1 MAQPAKNVR
10 TIRRKLLRVALFFTV
25 VSLATIATSYY
36 FFYRSHTALLS
47 VANEQVEKLSIVD
60 QLSHELA
67 LMRGSEKDFLLAA
80 ARGDENAMEQYSDA
94 LYSQV
99 EAVPR
104 QLGQLKALS
113 EGSNEISRS
122 VSQLEAIQV
131 DLISNLDILA
141 DSLFEGATLEEA
153 DPAIKAFAMNL
164 REFSNILPVVKKAV
178 LKDVARGK
186 TSGAWSLSMWAIP
199 AVALVLVLI
208 GLFSASVVG
217 KRIAA
222 SFDKFKAGV
231 ANLSEGNFE
240 EIEVDTHDE
249 LAEVATLFNESLH
262 KLQDSIITES
272 EREETQSNLIGFL
285 EVVSEAADG
294 DLTVKAPVTA
304 DAFGSIADAYNLMVD
319 SLAEQMADTRRKAE
333 EVGRESQHLLEI
345 FRTMEAGAEKQA
357 SQVQEATDFVNETSS
372 TTLEISDKATLA
384 QETSALV
391 DQVTEQ
397 GNNLVMQNIEGM
409 QLIRVTVQVIN
420 KKMKSLSERL
430 LEIGTI
436 SQLISEVA
444 TRTTILAMNA
454 SIEAARAG
462 EQGRGFL
469 VISDEIKRLADKSAE
484 ATKQITGIIKAIQT
498 EAGEVTASLEE
509 ETRTVEGQTKLAQ
522 DTGDAFSEIQKA
534 IGDSKQV
541 VTEIFDL
548 SQKQQHL
555 TNEAVLSMR
564 EVSVISQQAMSMVKD
579 SSRISDGLHDMS
591 ETLLS
596 SLSQFILPGEED
608 DLLQQG
614 VSFDLSGDTSVED
627 ETMPEDEIEEDLV
640 ALEDEIFDTELDIK
654 MA

>member
-10 TIRRKLLRVALFFTV
+10 TIRRKLVRVALFFTV
-25 VSLATIATSYY
+25 VSLVTIATSYY

-47 VANEQVEKLSIVD
+47 VANEQVEKLGIVD
-60 QLSHELA
+60 QMSQELA

-80 ARGDENAMEQYSDA
+80 SRGDENAMEQYSDA
-94 LYSQV
+94 LYSRVQG
-99 EAVPR
+99 VPSL
-104 QLGQLKALS
+104 LGQLKALS
-113 EGSNEISRS
+113 VGNIEITRS
-122 VSQLEAIQV
+122 ISQMEAIQA
-131 DLISNLDILA
+131 DLLSNLDILA
-141 DSLFEGATLEEA
+141 DTLFEGATLAQA
-153 DPAIKAFAMNL
+153 DPAIKAFSMNL
-164 REFSNILPVVKKAV
+164 REFSNILPVVKRAV

-186 TSGAWSLSMWAIP
+186 TSGAWSFSMWAIP
-199 AVALVLVLI
+199 VVALVLVLI

-217 KRIAA
+217 KRITA
-222 SFDKFKAGV
+222 SFEKFKAGV
-231 ANLSEGNFE
+231 ANLSEGNFD
-240 EIEVDTHDE
+240 EIHVDTHDE
-249 LAEVATLFNESLH
+249 LAEVASLFNESLH

-272 EREETQSNLIGFL
+272 EREETQNNLIGFL

-345 FRTMEAGAEKQA
+345 FKTMEAGAEKQA
-357 SQVQEATDFVNETSS
+357 AQVREATEFVNETSS
-372 TTLEISDKATLA
+372 TTLEISEKATLA

-391 DQVTEQ
+391 DQVTGQ

-555 TNEAVLSMR
+555 TNEAVLSMK
-564 EVSVISQQAMSMVKD
+564 EVSVISKQASSMVKD
-579 SSRISDGLHDMS
+579 SARISDGLHDMS
-591 ETLLS
+591 ETLLN

-614 VSFDLSGDTSVED
+614 VSFDLSGEKG
-627 ETMPEDEIEEDLV
+627 EMMPAEEIEDDLV
-640 ALEDEIFDTELDIK
+640 ALEDEIFDTDLDIK
-654 MA
+654 TA

>member
-1 MAQPAKNVR
+1 MAQSAKNIR

-25 VSLATIATSYY
+25 VSLVAIATSYY
-36 FFYRSHTALLS
+36 FFYRSHTALLN
-47 VANEQVEKLSIVD
+47 VANEQVEKLDLVD
-60 QLSHELA
+60 QLSQELVV
-67 LMRGSEKDFLLAA
+67 MRGSEKDFLLAA
-80 ARGDENAMEQYSDA
+80 ARDDESAMEQYSDA
-94 LYSQV
+94 LYARV
-99 EAVPR
+99 EAVPTLLSK
-104 QLGQLKALS
+104 LGKLSQGNMEITRAL
-113 EGSNEISRS
+113 
-122 VSQLEAIQV
+122 SQLEAVQA
-131 DLISNLDILA
+131 DLLSNLDIMV
-141 DSLFEGATLEEA
+141 DSLFDGASLERA
-153 DPAIKAFAMNL
+153 DPAIKAFSLNL

-186 TSGAWSLSMWAIP
+186 MTGAWSLSMWAIP
-199 AVALVLVLI
+199 VVSLLLVLI

-222 SFDKFKAGV
+222 SFEKFKAGV

-319 SLAEQMADTRRKAE
+319 SLAEQMADTRQKAE

-345 FRTMEAGAEKQA
+345 FRAMEAGAEKQA
-357 SQVQEATDFVNETSS
+357 TQVREATNFVNETSS

-391 DQVTEQ
+391 DQVT
-397 GNNLVMQNIEGM
+397 GHGSNLVMQNIEGM

-469 VISDEIKRLADKSAE
+469 VISDEIKRLADKSAD

-522 DTGDAFSEIQKA
+522 DTGEAFTEIQKA

-555 TNEAVLSMR
+555 TNEAVLSMK
-564 EVSVISQQAMSMVKD
+564 EVSLISQQAMSSVKD
-579 SSRISDGLHDMS
+579 SARISEGLHDMS

-614 VSFDLSGDTSVED
+614 VSFDLSSEGSLDEAPVLEEEVE
-627 ETMPEDEIEEDLV
+627 EELV
-640 ALEDEIFDTELDIK
+640 ALEDEIFDTDLDVK